1 MLGNSKLKVSF
12 AELLLV
18 VVAVVYAIGIRTWFE
33 VCPAMGESMMSCH
46 WAGEVLKATSIILA
60 GMTLLTVFIPDI
72 KVKTGLNIG
81 IVGLNIFNISVPGGI
96 INICKNADMACRTN
110 TYLWNIIL
118 TVSCIIIAV
127 ADIILLFSYLNREKH
142 SRK

>member
-46 WAGEVLKATSIILA
+46 WAGEVLKATSLLLA
-60 GMTLLTVFIPDI
+60 GMTLFIVFIPDM

-81 IVGLNIFNISVPGGI
+81 IIGLSILNISVPGGI
-96 INICKNADMACRTN
+96 INICKNADMACRSN

-118 TVSCIIIAV
+118 TVSCMIIAI
-127 ADIILLFSYLNREKH
+127 ADIILMFSYSNREKH
-142 SRK
+142 GRK

>member
-1 MLGNSKLKVSF
+1 MFGNSKLKISF
-12 AELLLV
+12 VELLLV
-18 VVAVVYAIGIRTWFE
+18 VITAVYVIGIRTWFE

-46 WAGEVLKATSIILA
+46 WAGEVLKATSLLLA
-60 GMTLLTVFIPDI
+60 GMTLLLVFIPDL

-81 IVGLNIFNISVPGGI
+81 ILGLSILNISVPGGI
-96 INICKNADMACRTN
+96 INICKNADMACRSN

-118 TVSCIIIAV
+118 TVSCMIIAI
-127 ADIILLFSYLNREKH
+127 ADIILLFSYSNREKH